1 MLFINLSIANQQS
14 MDFWIIF
21 ISYQVS
27 RKGDI
32 MTVKGYWMGSADQLI
47 WRRSWNIFMEKPT
60 RVSLV
65 LSQLFSLV
73 VIALAI

>member
-32 MTVKGYWMGSADQLI
+32 MTVKGY
-47 WRRSWNIFMEKPT
+47 
-60 RVSLV
+60 
-65 LSQLFSLV
+65 
-73 VIALAI
+73 